1 MTTTDAT
8 LVNSPPARPPVVRA
22 VNLAGRALAALGV
35 HRPALSLDALRT
47 AAVRKAGHDDFGS
60 DSYLPG
66 LEALLHSLHYEARLN
81 QLGRIVVAGQIVDA
95 LANRLTVVAWEKAN
109 PDLAAAPVPAPVV
122 ILGLG
127 RTGTTILHETMAAAP
142 GSRAP
147 LQWEITDYR
156 LAHSVTDSR
165 TDKRVAKI
173 DADIARTDKL
183 VPGFSA
189 IHFYDAH
196 TPSECIG
203 LTALDLCSEQFA
215 ALAWAP
221 SYRRYLLAGDH
232 HSVYEW
238 HLRGLRYLQ
247 AGTPG
252 VQWILKAPTHAAY
265 LRELFGV
272 YPDAKVINPHREP
285 TEVIASLCSLY
296 ATLRRGFSDDVA
308 VTEQAAADAAYAAD
322 IVGRAVAFRRD
333 RPEVDD
339 QICDVAFTRFLSD
352 PAATL
357 DQIHAEL
364 GLGFGA
370 DKRAAM
376 LAYLRNRPREKY
388 GRHRYALDDFGLD
401 TDEVSALLEEYTR
414 RFAGYF

>member
-1 MTTTDAT
+1 MTATDAT
-8 LVNSPPARPPVVRA
+8 PVNSAPARPPVVRA

-35 HRPALSLDALRT
+35 HRPALSVDALRT
-47 AAVRKAGHDDFGS
+47 AAIRKAGQDDFGS

-66 LEALLHSLHYEARLN
+66 LEALLYSLHHEARLN
-81 QLGRIVVAGQIVDA
+81 QFGRIVVAGQIVDA
-95 LANRLTVVAWEKAN
+95 LANRLTVVAWEKTD
-109 PDLAAAPVPAPVV
+109 PDSAAAPVRAPVV

-127 RTGTTILHETMAAAP
+127 RTGTTILHETLAAAP

-221 SYRRYLLAGDH
+221 TYRTFLLSGDH
-232 HSVYEW
+232 GSVYEW

-247 AGTPG
+247 ARTPG

-265 LRELFGV
+265 LPELFGV

-308 VTEQAAADAAYAAD
+308 VAEQAAADTAYAAD
-322 IVGRAVAFRRD
+322 IVGRAVEFRRHH
-333 RPEVDD
+333 PEFDD
-339 QICDVAFTRFLSD
+339 QICDVAFSRFISD

-357 DQIHAEL
+357 ADIHARL
-364 GLGFGA
+364 GLEFSA

-388 GRHRYALDDFGLD
+388 GRHRYSLDDFGLD
-401 TDEVSALLEEYTR
+401 AEDVSALLGEYTR
-414 RFAGYF
+414 RFGDYF